1 MPRYRNPAL
10 RQLAEQQVKYAPRD
24 VRLTQIAR
32 TEQLI
37 PTLESEET
45 YYYRDLCEEITSYRT
60 DLYPDMIV
68 TGDEALHDLRCFVED
83 LSASVRLPVE
93 LAGER
98 VLSLEEVQ
106 TRFNVSEKTVQRWRD
121 RGLVSRWF
129 VVDGRIRLGF
139 LESAVA
145 RFAEARPQD
154 VRRGA
159 AFRQLAEEEYER
171 IVRRARR
178 LVRAGATMSAIS
190 ERLARRFRRSPETI
204 RYTIRRHDTRFP
216 DAAVFPAW
224 RGPMSEEARRDL
236 YRNAR
241 RGVSADA
248 LARQHHCTKSTVYR
262 VISEERARRLKD
274 QTIDFVDS
282 DEFHRPEAE
291 STLLADPPV
300 PSEVEG
306 ETKPPPGLPAYLASL
321 YNIPVLGRE
330 EEAWHF
336 RKFNFL
342 KFLAVQA
349 QAQIDPRRPRA
360 SLLDRMDECLR
371 QSHETKNFL
380 IRSNLRLVVSIARRH
395 LKPGGNFFEMVSDGN
410 MALIQAIERFD
421 YRKGNKFSTY
431 GTWAVMKSFARSQ
444 PAELTLQDRFRT
456 GRDDVLERSRDLRA
470 VDGQRESANR
480 RQHEALVSALD
491 HLDPRE
497 RAIIMY
503 RFGLGTEGE
512 AETREQVGR
521 RLGVTKERIR
531 QLEQRALEK
540 LKQLA
545 LDEDLELPDSAD

>member
-1 MPRYRNPAL
+1 MSRYRNPAL

-32 TEQLI
+32 TERLV

-45 YYYRDLCEEITSYRT
+45 YYYRDLCEEMTSYRT
-60 DLYPDMIV
+60 DLYPDLIL

-83 LSASVRLPVE
+83 LSASVRMPVE
-93 LAGER
+93 LAGEP
-98 VLSLEEVQ
+98 VLSLDEVRR
-106 TRFNVSEKTVQRWRD
+106 RFDVSEKTVQRWRD

-129 VVDGRIRLGF
+129 VTNGRTRLGF

-145 RFAEARPQD
+145 RFAAARPAD
-154 VRRGA
+154 VARGA
-159 AFRQLAEEEYER
+159 TFRQVEPDEYER

-178 LVRAGATMSAIS
+178 LARAGATMSAIS
-190 ERLARRFRRSPETI
+190 QRLSKRFARSPETI
-204 RYTIRRHDTRFP
+204 RYTIRQHDVCYP

-224 RGPMSEEARRDL
+224 RGHLSDEARREL

-241 RGVSADA
+241 RGMSAQR
-248 LARQHHCTKSTVYR
+248 LARLHHCTRSTIYR
-262 VISEERARRLKD
+262 IIAEERARRLKE

-282 DEFHRPEAE
+282 DEFRRDDAERLILAVPPASEESEA
-291 STLLADPPV
+291 
-300 PSEVEG
+300 

-330 EEAWHF
+330 EEAYHF
-336 RKFNFL
+336 RRMNFL

-349 QAQIDPRRPRA
+349 QTEIDPRRPK
-360 SLLDRMDECLR
+360 SPLLDRMDECLR
-371 QSHETKNFL
+371 LSHETKNFL

-410 MALIQAIERFD
+410 MALIQSIERFD
-421 YRKGNKFSTY
+421 YSKGNKFSTY

-444 PAELTLQDRFRT
+444 PAESTLQSRFRT
-456 GRDDVLERSRDLRA
+456 GRDETIESSRDVRENEM
-470 VDGQRESANR
+470 QRESDNR
-480 RQHEALVSALD
+480 RQHEALMSALD
-491 HLDPRE
+491 HLEPRE

-503 RFGLGTEGE
+503 RFGLGTSGE
-512 AETREQVGR
+512 AETLEQVGR

-531 QLEQRALEK
+531 QLELRALQK

-545 LDEDLELPDSAD
+545 LDEDLELPESP

>member
-1 MPRYRNPAL
+1 
-10 RQLAEQQVKYAPRD
+10 
-24 VRLTQIAR
+24 
-32 TEQLI
+32 
-37 PTLESEET
+37 
-45 YYYRDLCEEITSYRT
+45 
-60 DLYPDMIV
+60 MIV
-68 TGDEALHDLRCFVED
+68 TGEEALHDLRCFVED

-98 VLSLEEVQ
+98 VLTLDEVQ
-106 TRFNVSEKTVQRWRD
+106 ERFNVSEKTVQRWRD

-129 VVDGRIRLGF
+129 VVAGRVRLGF
-139 LESAVA
+139 LESAVE

-154 VRRGA
+154 VQRGA
-159 AFRQLAEEEYER
+159 AFRQLAEDEHER

-190 ERLARRFRRSPETI
+190 ERLGRRFQRSPETI
-204 RYTIRRHDTRFP
+204 RYTIRQHDAQYP
-216 DAAVFPAW
+216 DAAVFPTW
-224 RGPMSEEARRDL
+224 RGPMSDDARREL

-241 RGVSADA
+241 RGVTADV

-262 VISEERARRLKD
+262 VIAEERARRLKD
-274 QTIDFVDS
+274 QTIEFVDS
-282 DEFHRPEAE
+282 DEFLRPDAE
-291 STLLADPPV
+291 TTLLANPPES
-300 PSEVEG
+300 SETEG
-306 ETKPPPGLPAYLASL
+306 ETRPPPGLPAYLASL

-336 RKFNFL
+336 RKFNYL
-342 KFLAVQA
+342 KFLAMQA
-349 QAQIDPRRPRA
+349 QSQVDARRPKSA
-360 SLLDRMDECLR
+360 VLDRMDECLR

-444 PAELTLQDRFRT
+444 PAESKLQGRFHT
-456 GRDDVLERSRDLRA
+456 GRDDVLEVSRDPRE

-491 HLDPRE
+491 HLEPRE
-497 RAIIMY
+497 RSIIMY
-503 RFGLGTEGE
+503 RFGLGTEGD
-512 AETREQVGR
+512 AETREQVGK

-545 LDEDLELPDSAD
+545 LDEDLELPDGAD